1 MIMGP
6 KLLLADD
13 SVTIQRVIE
22 LTFADE
28 DIDVQ
33 VVGDGVQAIEQIRAN
48 APDIVLADTSMP
60 EKDGYDVAAFVKNDP
75 ALARI
80 PVVLLTGAF
89 EPLDAA
95 RAETVGS
102 DGVLVKPFEPQQ
114 VIGKVREL
122 LASAAGAAAEPPAPE
137 AVAASAPAPSSADL
151 APQAAGPASPPPV
164 VETPMAPVTPPP
176 SQSLSSAPSKPRVDD
191 GELADYFDQL
201 DEAFASTEGPSGTG
215 PVPADAPTRTPAPA
229 SEFAPGPP
237 LDDTGRQPEVAPSVA
252 PPADLDRPDLE
263 ALVEDAA
270 KANALPSAPLAD
282 APAPKPAP
290 PPTLPAVAP
299 VSPPTVASEPAPLS
313 EASLPVPETALPES
327 AGGSP
332 IGGVAS
338 EAVSVSPVPG
348 PASAAAP
355 PQYAAGSVLAQA
367 FATFLAVERG
377 ATPPRLAPAGAEAA
391 DTPLPEAMVDDV
403 VQRVVARMTDS
414 IVRDTTAEIVSE
426 VAERL
431 VRDEID
437 RIKTDAK

>member
-33 VVGDGVQAIEQIRAN
+33 VVGDGVQAIDQIRAN
-48 APDIVLADTSMP
+48 TPDIVLADTSMP

-75 ALARI
+75 TLARI

-122 LASAAGAAAEPPAPE
+122 LASAAGAAAEPPAPDP
-137 AVAASAPAPSSADL
+137 VAAPRTPPSSADP
-151 APQAAGPASPPPV
+151 APEAAGHASPPPV
-164 VETPMAPVTPPP
+164 VETPVAPVTPVASP
-176 SQSLSSAPSKPRVDD
+176 SVSSAAAKQRVDD
-191 GELADYFDQL
+191 GELADYFDEL
-201 DEAFASTEGPSGTG
+201 DEAFASTEGPSGAG
-215 PVPADAPTRTPAPA
+215 PVPAGAPTRTPAPA
-229 SEFAPGPP
+229 YESTPGPP
-237 LDDTGRQPEVAPSVA
+237 LDDTGRQSEVAPSVA
-252 PPADLDRPDLE
+252 PPADLDRLDLE

-270 KANALPSAPLAD
+270 KADALPAAPLAD

-290 PPTLPAVAP
+290 PPTPPAVAP
-299 VSPPTVASEPAPLS
+299 VSPPTAASEPAPTS
-313 EASLPVPETALPES
+313 VASSPVPETALPES

-332 IGGVAS
+332 VGEVAS
-338 EAVSVSPVPG
+338 ETVSRSPVPG

-367 FATFLAVERG
+367 FATFLAVEQG
-377 ATPPRLAPAGAEAA
+377 APAPRLAPAGADTV

-437 RIKTDAK
+437 RIKTGAK